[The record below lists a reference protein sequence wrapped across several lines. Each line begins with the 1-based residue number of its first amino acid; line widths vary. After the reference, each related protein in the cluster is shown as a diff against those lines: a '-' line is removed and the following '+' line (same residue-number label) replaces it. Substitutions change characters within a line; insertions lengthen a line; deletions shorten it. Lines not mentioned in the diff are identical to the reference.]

1 MTREEKIAR
10 YIENK
15 VLLTFE
21 EWYKINELAFIV
33 SNKRT
38 PEDLYEEYVNE
49 VIGE

>member
-1 MTREEKIAR
+1 MTREEKIAS
-10 YIENK
+10 YIKAK

-38 PEDLYEEYVNE
+38 PKDLYDEYVTE
-49 VIGE
+49 IIGE